1 MQALSITGEKAVR
14 HDSRDKHGGRGLKY
28 RLELLGHQIFY
39 LWLRLFGYTP
49 SVLLLYLVVG
59 SYCLFSQKIH
69 RRTRSYLKRMFPE
82 RSELVYRWLTY
93 RLCCNFG
100 RVLVERAWVGICRD
114 AEIESDF
121 PESDRMFD
129 LMRTGRGV
137 IIVNAH
143 VGNWQMALS
152 LLTESPVQINAH
164 MRYDE
169 EAAAK
174 HWFDLQD
181 RPCPFNII
189 RSDDTFGGMLEA
201 SAALLNGEAI
211 VMMGDRWS
219 PGTRSADVK
228 FMGDT
233 VQLPVSPYYLASATG
248 ALIIV
253 LFSACTGPRSYR
265 VDILDVMDVPPDV
278 KKDSG
283 RLASYAQRYA
293 THLENFVRQYPLQW
307 YNFYDYWA
315 KHDVLER

>member
-1 MQALSITGEKAVR
+1 MKAE
-14 HDSRDKHGGRGLKY
+14 RGIKY

-39 LWLRLFGYTP
+39 IWLKCFGYNA
-49 SVLLLYLVVG
+49 SIWLLYFVTG
-59 SYCLFSQKIH
+59 CYCLFSADIH
-69 RRTRSYLKRMFPE
+69 RRTRPYLERMFPGR
-82 RSELVYRWLTY
+82 RSPVYWWLTY

-100 RVLVERAWVGICRD
+100 TVLVQRAWVGICRD
-114 AEIESDF
+114 AVIESDF
-121 PESDRMFD
+121 PGSKRMFD

-137 IIVNAH
+137 IILNAH
-143 VGNWQMALS
+143 IGNWQMALS

-211 VMMGDRWS
+211 VMMGDRWN
-219 PGTRSADVK
+219 PGTRSAEVV
-228 FMGDT
+228 FMGGK
-233 VQLPVSPYYLASATG
+233 VRLPVSPYYLASATG

-253 LFSACTGPRSYR
+253 LFSACTGRRSYR
-265 VDILDVMDVPPDV
+265 VDIQDVLDVPSDV
-278 KKDSG
+278 KNDPK
-283 RLASYAQRYA
+283 RLAEFAERYA
-293 THLENFVRQYPLQW
+293 RHLEEFVSRYPLQW
-307 YNFYDYWA
+307 YNFYDYWGSN
-315 KHDVLER
+315 